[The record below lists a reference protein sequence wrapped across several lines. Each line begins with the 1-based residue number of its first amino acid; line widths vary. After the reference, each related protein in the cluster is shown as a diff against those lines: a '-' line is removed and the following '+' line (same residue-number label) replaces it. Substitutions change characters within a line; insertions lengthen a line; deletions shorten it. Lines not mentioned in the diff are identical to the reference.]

1 MIFEVIVDISNS
13 EVDRVFDYI
22 GDESVNVGSRV
33 SVPFGKRNIEGF
45 VINKKEQSNVDE
57 TKLKKITKVLDDFVT
72 INDEMLLLMRF
83 MVSELHIRL
92 IDALRLFLP
101 SQMRGGRIE
110 SLKIK
115 VAYINKDLPK
125 EEMLS
130 SLSKSAK
137 NQKAI
142 IEFLTEN
149 EKGNFTQ
156 LSQKYGAAGI
166 RALEQKGFLTV
177 KEEKQNRIPYK
188 NLIGNKTELVH
199 TQDQKNAIETI
210 LNSEKDTFLL
220 FGVTGSGK
228 TEIYMSVIDSIL
240 AKNQTAIMLVPE
252 ISLTPNML
260 KLFRTRYGEQVA
272 ILHSGLS
279 AGERYD
285 EWLRLK
291 TGEAKIA
298 LGARSAVFAPLENV
312 GVIIIDEEHDSSY
325 QSESNPRYNTYDIA
339 TFRKNFNKAK
349 LVLGSATP
357 SVETFFK
364 AQNNEIFLIQLKN
377 RINNR
382 PLPEVEIVD
391 MAKELRGGNKSFL
404 SQRLFDE
411 LKDTVKKGNQ
421 AILFLN
427 RRGYS
432 SFVMCAKC
440 GYTAKCFDCDVSLSY
455 HADENLLKCHYCG
468 KRYRMFDLCPE
479 CKSPFIRKGKIGTER
494 VVSELKSLFP
504 DVGILRMDFD
514 TTKNKEAHSKI
525 IQEFAQKK
533 AQILVGTQMVAKGHD
548 FKDVTLV
555 GILDADQ
562 SLHFEDYRAG
572 ERTFQLLTQVS
583 GRSGRDKKQ
592 GKVVLQTFTPNNWV
606 LQLAAKQDYIGF
618 YKKEINI
625 REVTGFPPFA
635 TVIRILFSGENEQ
648 NCISTLNKQFALI
661 QELRNER
668 DEILFVTKMKSPVK
682 RIEKKYRFQILIK
695 TKGNVSHEVI
705 QKIFEISD
713 VKQFKDVSVFV
724 EKNPQNMN

>member
-22 GDESVNVGSRV
+22 GDESVKVGSRV

-57 TKLKKITKVLDDFVT
+57 TKLKKISKVLDDFVT
-72 INDEMLLLMRF
+72 INDEMLSLMRF

-137 NQKAI
+137 NQKAL

-156 LSQKYGAAGI
+156 LSQKYGAASI

-188 NLIGNKTELVH
+188 NLIGNKTELIH

-240 AKNQTAIMLVPE
+240 TKNQTAIMLVPE

-339 TFRKNFNKAK
+339 AFRKNFNRAK

-411 LKDTVKKGNQ
+411 LKDTIKKGNQ

-525 IQEFAQKK
+525 IQEFSQKK

-606 LQLAAKQDYIGF
+606 LQLAAKQDYLGF

>member
-22 GDESVNVGSRV
+22 GDESVKVGSRV

-57 TKLKKITKVLDDFVT
+57 TKLKKISKVLDDFVT
-72 INDEMLLLMRF
+72 INDEMLSLMRF

-137 NQKAI
+137 NQKAL

-156 LSQKYGAAGI
+156 LSQKYGAASI

-199 TQDQKNAIETI
+199 TQDQKDAIGTI

-411 LKDTVKKGNQ
+411 LKDTIKKGNQ

-606 LQLAAKQDYIGF
+606 LQLAAKQDYLGF

>member
-45 VINKKEQSNVDE
+45 VINKKEQSNVDQ

-137 NQKAI
+137 NQKAL

-188 NLIGNKTELVH
+188 NLIGNKTEFVH
-199 TQDQKNAIETI
+199 TQEQSNAIETI
-210 LNSEKDTFLL
+210 LNSENDTFLL

-240 AKNQTAIMLVPE
+240 TKNQTAIMLVPE

-411 LKDTVKKGNQ
+411 LKDTIKKGNQ

-525 IQEFAQKK
+525 IQEFSQKK

-606 LQLAAKQDYIGF
+606 LQLAAKQDYLGF

>member
-57 TKLKKITKVLDDFVT
+57 TKLKKISKVLDDFVT
-72 INDEMLLLMRF
+72 INDEMLSLMRF

-137 NQKAI
+137 NQKAL

-156 LSQKYGAAGI
+156 LSQKYGAASI

-199 TQDQKNAIETI
+199 TQDQTNAIETI

-240 AKNQTAIMLVPE
+240 TKNQTAIMLVPE

-525 IQEFAQKK
+525 IQEFSQKK

-606 LQLAAKQDYIGF
+606 LQLAAKQDYLGF

>member
-57 TKLKKITKVLDDFVT
+57 TKLKKISKVLDDFVT
-72 INDEMLLLMRF
+72 INDEMLSLMRF

-149 EKGNFTQ
+149 EKGNFTH
-156 LSQKYGAAGI
+156 LSQKYGAASI

-210 LNSEKDTFLL
+210 LNSKKDTFLL

-411 LKDTVKKGNQ
+411 LKDTIKKGNQ

-606 LQLAAKQDYIGF
+606 LQLAAKQDYLGF

>member
-22 GDESVNVGSRV
+22 GDESVKVGSRV

-57 TKLKKITKVLDDFVT
+57 TKLKKISKVLDDFVT
-72 INDEMLLLMRF
+72 INDEMLSLMRF

-137 NQKAI
+137 NQKAL
-142 IEFLTEN
+142 IEFLAEN

-156 LSQKYGAAGI
+156 LSQKYGAASI

-199 TQDQKNAIETI
+199 TQDQTNAIETI

-240 AKNQTAIMLVPE
+240 TKNQTAIMLVPE

-411 LKDTVKKGNQ
+411 LKDTIKKGNQ

-504 DVGILRMDFD
+504 DVGIIRMDFD

-606 LQLAAKQDYIGF
+606 LQLAAKQDYLGF

>member
-22 GDESVNVGSRV
+22 GDESVKVGSRV

-57 TKLKKITKVLDDFVT
+57 TKLKKISKVLDDFVT
-72 INDEMLLLMRF
+72 INDEMLSLMRF

-137 NQKAI
+137 NQKAL
-142 IEFLTEN
+142 IEFLAEN

-156 LSQKYGAAGI
+156 LSQKYGAASI

-199 TQDQKNAIETI
+199 TQDQTNAIETI

-411 LKDTVKKGNQ
+411 LKDTIKKGNQ

-525 IQEFAQKK
+525 IQEFSQKK

-606 LQLAAKQDYIGF
+606 LQLAAKQDYLGF

>member
-57 TKLKKITKVLDDFVT
+57 TKLKKISKVLDDFVT
-72 INDEMLLLMRF
+72 INDEMLSLMRF

-137 NQKAI
+137 NQKAL
-142 IEFLTEN
+142 IEFLAEN

-156 LSQKYGAAGI
+156 LSQKYGAASI

-199 TQDQKNAIETI
+199 TQDQTNAIETI

-240 AKNQTAIMLVPE
+240 TKNQTAIMLVPE

-695 TKGNVSHEVI
+695 TKGKVSHEVI

>member
-22 GDESVNVGSRV
+22 GDESVKVGSRV

-57 TKLKKITKVLDDFVT
+57 TKLKKISKVLDDFVT
-72 INDEMLLLMRF
+72 INDEMLSLMRF

-137 NQKAI
+137 NQKAL
-142 IEFLTEN
+142 IEFLAEN

-156 LSQKYGAAGI
+156 LSQKYGAASI

-199 TQDQKNAIETI
+199 TQDQTNAIETI

-240 AKNQTAIMLVPE
+240 TKNQTAIMLVPE

-606 LQLAAKQDYIGF
+606 LQLAAKQDYLGF

>member
-57 TKLKKITKVLDDFVT
+57 TKLKKISKVLDDFVT
-72 INDEMLLLMRF
+72 INDEMLSLMRF

-137 NQKAI
+137 NQKAL
-142 IEFLTEN
+142 IEFLAEN

-156 LSQKYGAAGI
+156 LSQKYGAASI

-199 TQDQKNAIETI
+199 TQDQTNAIETI

-240 AKNQTAIMLVPE
+240 TKNQTAIMLVPE

-479 CKSPFIRKGKIGTER
+479 CKSPFIRKVKIGT
-494 VVSELKSLFP
+494 
-504 DVGILRMDFD
+504 
-514 TTKNKEAHSKI
+514 
-525 IQEFAQKK
+525 
-533 AQILVGTQMVAKGHD
+533 
-548 FKDVTLV
+548 
-555 GILDADQ
+555 
-562 SLHFEDYRAG
+562 
-572 ERTFQLLTQVS
+572 
-583 GRSGRDKKQ
+583 
-592 GKVVLQTFTPNNWV
+592 
-606 LQLAAKQDYIGF
+606 
-618 YKKEINI
+618 
-625 REVTGFPPFA
+625 
-635 TVIRILFSGENEQ
+635 
-648 NCISTLNKQFALI
+648 
-661 QELRNER
+661 
-668 DEILFVTKMKSPVK
+668 
-682 RIEKKYRFQILIK
+682 
-695 TKGNVSHEVI
+695 
-705 QKIFEISD
+705 
-713 VKQFKDVSVFV
+713 
-724 EKNPQNMN
+724 

>member
-57 TKLKKITKVLDDFVT
+57 TKLKKISKVLDDFVT
-72 INDEMLLLMRF
+72 INDEMLSLMRF

-137 NQKAI
+137 NQKAL
-142 IEFLTEN
+142 IEFLAEN

-156 LSQKYGAAGI
+156 LSQKYGAASI

-199 TQDQKNAIETI
+199 TQDQTNAIETI

-240 AKNQTAIMLVPE
+240 TKNQTAIMLVPE

-411 LKDTVKKGNQ
+411 LKDTIKKGNQ

-592 GKVVLQTFTPNNWV
+592 GKVVLQTYSPENYILRFAVNY
-606 LQLAAKQDYIGF
+606 DYLGF
-618 YKKEINI
+618 FKN
-625 REVTGFPPFA
+625 EVELRRTTKFPPF
-635 TVIRILFSGENEQ
+635 S
-648 NCISTLNKQFALI
+648 LI
-661 QELRNER
+661 CRVMVTAER
-668 DEILFVTKMKSPVK
+668 DESALEALKGVYFGAEELRQRHPQEFIFLNKMHSPIKKIQGRVRYQVLMRLESTLLLPKIYDLAVK
-682 RIEKKYRFQILIK
+682 YTSAEALVY
-695 TKGNVSHEVI
+695 
-705 QKIFEISD
+705 
-713 VKQFKDVSVFV
+713 V
-724 EKNPQNMN
+724 EENPVNLS

>member
-22 GDESVNVGSRV
+22 GDESVKVGSRV

-45 VINKKEQSNVDE
+45 VINKKKQSNVDE
-57 TKLKKITKVLDDFVT
+57 TKLKKISKVLDDFVT
-72 INDEMLLLMRF
+72 INDEMLSLMRF

-137 NQKAI
+137 NQKAL

-156 LSQKYGAAGI
+156 LSQKYGAASI

-199 TQDQKNAIETI
+199 TQDQTNAIETI

-339 TFRKNFNKAK
+339 AFRKNFNRAK

-411 LKDTVKKGNQ
+411 LKDTIKKGNQ

-525 IQEFAQKK
+525 IQEFSQKK

-606 LQLAAKQDYIGF
+606 LQLAAKQDYLGF

>member
-57 TKLKKITKVLDDFVT
+57 TKLKKISKVLDDFVT
-72 INDEMLLLMRF
+72 INDEMLSLMRF

-137 NQKAI
+137 NQKAL
-142 IEFLTEN
+142 IEFLAEN

-156 LSQKYGAAGI
+156 LSQKYGAASI

-199 TQDQKNAIETI
+199 TQDQTNAIETI

-240 AKNQTAIMLVPE
+240 TKNQTAIMLVPE

-339 TFRKNFNKAK
+339 AFRKNFNKAK

-525 IQEFAQKK
+525 IQEFSQKK

-606 LQLAAKQDYIGF
+606 LQLAAKQDYLGF

>member
-57 TKLKKITKVLDDFVT
+57 TKLKKISKVLDDFVT
-72 INDEMLLLMRF
+72 INDEMLSLMRF

-137 NQKAI
+137 NQKAL
-142 IEFLTEN
+142 IEFLAEN

-156 LSQKYGAAGI
+156 LSQKYGAASI

-199 TQDQKNAIETI
+199 TQDQTNAIETI

-240 AKNQTAIMLVPE
+240 TKNQTAIMLVPE

-382 PLPEVEIVD
+382 PRPEVEIVD

-411 LKDTVKKGNQ
+411 LKDTIKKGNQ

-635 TVIRILFSGENEQ
+635 TVIRILFAGENEQ

>member
-1 MIFEVIVDISNS
+1 
-13 EVDRVFDYI
+13 
-22 GDESVNVGSRV
+22 
-33 SVPFGKRNIEGF
+33 
-45 VINKKEQSNVDE
+45 
-57 TKLKKITKVLDDFVT
+57 
-72 INDEMLLLMRF
+72 
-83 MVSELHIRL
+83 
-92 IDALRLFLP
+92 
-101 SQMRGGRIE
+101 
-110 SLKIK
+110 
-115 VAYINKDLPK
+115 
-125 EEMLS
+125 
-130 SLSKSAK
+130 
-137 NQKAI
+137 
-142 IEFLTEN
+142 
-149 EKGNFTQ
+149 
-156 LSQKYGAAGI
+156 
-166 RALEQKGFLTV
+166 
-177 KEEKQNRIPYK
+177 
-188 NLIGNKTELVH
+188 
-199 TQDQKNAIETI
+199 
-210 LNSEKDTFLL
+210 
-220 FGVTGSGK
+220 
-228 TEIYMSVIDSIL
+228 
-240 AKNQTAIMLVPE
+240 
-252 ISLTPNML
+252 
-260 KLFRTRYGEQVA
+260 
-272 ILHSGLS
+272 
-279 AGERYD
+279 
-285 EWLRLK
+285 
-291 TGEAKIA
+291 
-298 LGARSAVFAPLENV
+298 
-312 GVIIIDEEHDSSY
+312 
-325 QSESNPRYNTYDIA
+325 
-339 TFRKNFNKAK
+339 
-349 LVLGSATP
+349 
-357 SVETFFK
+357 
-364 AQNNEIFLIQLKN
+364 
-377 RINNR
+377 
-382 PLPEVEIVD
+382 

-606 LQLAAKQDYIGF
+606 LQLAAKQDYLGF

>member
-22 GDESVNVGSRV
+22 GDESVKVGSRV

-57 TKLKKITKVLDDFVT
+57 TKLKKISKVLDDFVT
-72 INDEMLLLMRF
+72 INDEMLSLMRF

-92 IDALRLFLP
+92 IDALRFFLP

-137 NQKAI
+137 NQKAL

-156 LSQKYGAAGI
+156 LSQKYGAASI

-188 NLIGNKTELVH
+188 NLIGNKTELIH

-240 AKNQTAIMLVPE
+240 TKNQTAIMLVPE

-339 TFRKNFNKAK
+339 AFRKNFNRAK

-411 LKDTVKKGNQ
+411 LKDTIKKGNQ

-525 IQEFAQKK
+525 IQEFSQKK

-606 LQLAAKQDYIGF
+606 LQLAAKQDYLGF

>member
-22 GDESVNVGSRV
+22 GDESVNIGSRV

-57 TKLKKITKVLDDFVT
+57 TKLKKISKVLDDFVT
-72 INDEMLLLMRF
+72 INDEMLSLMRF

-137 NQKAI
+137 NQKAL

-156 LSQKYGAAGI
+156 LSQKYGASSI

-199 TQDQKNAIETI
+199 TQDQTNAIETI

-240 AKNQTAIMLVPE
+240 TKNQTAIMLVPE

-525 IQEFAQKK
+525 IQEFSQKK

>member
-57 TKLKKITKVLDDFVT
+57 TKLKKISKVLDDFVT
-72 INDEMLLLMRF
+72 INDEMLSLMRF

-137 NQKAI
+137 NQKAL
-142 IEFLTEN
+142 IEFLAEN

-156 LSQKYGAAGI
+156 LSQKYGAASI

-199 TQDQKNAIETI
+199 TQDQTNAIETI

-240 AKNQTAIMLVPE
+240 TKNQTAIMLVPE

-525 IQEFAQKK
+525 IQEFSQKK

-606 LQLAAKQDYIGF
+606 LQLAAKQDYLGF